1 MADEHGPLLGASAG
15 DETRGGAA
23 PVPGPPRPR
32 ETLDDVLS
40 RLDGLEALPTA
51 AHVEVLEAVH
61 AALVADLARTED

>member
-1 MADEHGPLLGASAG
+1 MTDEHGPLLGASPG
-15 DETRGGAA
+15 DDARGTVV
-23 PVPGPPRPR
+23 PVPGPPRPPV
-32 ETLDDVLS
+32 TLDDVLG

>member
-1 MADEHGPLLGASAG
+1 MADEHGPLVGVSTG
-15 DETRGGAA
+15 DDARGGTV
-23 PVPGPPRPR
+23 PVPGPSRPR
-32 ETLDDVLS
+32 VTLDDALG